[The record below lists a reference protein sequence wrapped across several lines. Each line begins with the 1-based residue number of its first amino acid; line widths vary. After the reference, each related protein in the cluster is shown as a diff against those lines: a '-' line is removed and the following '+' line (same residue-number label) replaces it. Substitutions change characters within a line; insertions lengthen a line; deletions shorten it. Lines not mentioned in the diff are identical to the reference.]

1 MHEGVDT
8 IFGYPGG
15 AVIPLFD
22 ALYDCSDIE
31 LIRTCHEQGASHAA
45 DGYARS
51 TGRPGVCI
59 VTSGPGATNIITGL
73 ATAYMDSV
81 PMIAITGQVG
91 KNLLGKDSFQEID
104 ITGLTMGI
112 TKHNYLVTK
121 ASDLKNI
128 IREAFF
134 LVNDRRPGPV
144 LIDISKD
151 VFMEEVKDEE
161 YIPSERKQDLRHLE
175 YLKEISSAAELIKNS
190 KKPVIYAGGGVIK
203 SGSWKLLKKLSEDHN
218 IPVVNSVMGL
228 GSYDRKSDL
237 SYGIVGMHGDSDA
250 NNLCYE
256 SDVIIGIGV
265 RFSDRAIG
273 NRSGFTRNA
282 AIIHIDVDETEP
294 EKNLDIRCK
303 ILGDFNE
310 ILKKLIIDLD
320 GYKNDQHSR
329 NFEEIQKYEGFHPKN
344 IIELLQNHTN
354 NNTIVAT
361 DVGQHQLW
369 TAKYWKFD
377 RPLSFITS
385 GGLGTMGFGMGAALG
400 AKAANPGCDVLLIT
414 GDGSFRMNHIEL
426 LTLSAYKIPVT
437 VVLFNNSALGM
448 VRQWQN
454 LFSNKRYSH
463 TDINDQ
469 LDLEYLCKAYGIN
482 YYKSETMDGLKDSL
496 HSIDFTNGINLLEC
510 ILDKDIG
517 VYPIVPAGQSINNII
532 ED

>member
-59 VTSGPGATNIITGL
+59 ATSGPGATNIITGL

-282 AIIHIDVDETEP
+282 AISISMSM
-294 EKNLDIRCK
+294 KRS
-303 ILGDFNE
+303 
-310 ILKKLIIDLD
+310 LKKIWIS
-320 GYKNDQHSR
+320 GARYW
-329 NFEEIQKYEGFHPKN
+329 EISM
-344 IIELLQNHTN
+344 
-354 NNTIVAT
+354 
-361 DVGQHQLW
+361 
-369 TAKYWKFD
+369 KF
-377 RPLSFITS
+377 
-385 GGLGTMGFGMGAALG
+385 
-400 AKAANPGCDVLLIT
+400 
-414 GDGSFRMNHIEL
+414 
-426 LTLSAYKIPVT
+426 
-437 VVLFNNSALGM
+437 
-448 VRQWQN
+448 
-454 LFSNKRYSH
+454 
-463 TDINDQ
+463 
-469 LDLEYLCKAYGIN
+469 
-482 YYKSETMDGLKDSL
+482 
-496 HSIDFTNGINLLEC
+496 
-510 ILDKDIG
+510 
-517 VYPIVPAGQSINNII
+517 
-532 ED
+532 